1 MNKTAQHIKNNK
13 DSLSVYF
20 TAEYPTKGS
29 TKEVILALQESGVN
43 LLEVGI
49 PFSDPLADGPVIQK
63 SSMQALE
70 NGFTLEQ
77 LFSDLE
83 DIKNE
88 VKIPLVLMGYFNTLL
103 AYGVENFLKKCKSL
117 NIDSVIFPDL
127 PADVYQKNYQR
138 LFKKYGVSLVFLVTP
153 QTTDDRL
160 QMIND
165 LSEAFIY
172 VVADNSITGKKGEF
186 SVAQLD
192 YFKRMKDFDFKVP
205 LVIGFGI
212 SNHKAYKTAC
222 EFADGVIIGS
232 AFIQSI
238 ANTKNI
244 KQSVGEFV
252 KLIKEN
258 N

>member
-1 MNKTAQHIKNNK
+1 MNKTAQYITSKK

-20 TAEYPTKGS
+20 TAEYPKKNS
-29 TKEVILALQESGVN
+29 TKEVILALQNAGADLV
-43 LLEVGI
+43 EVGI

-63 SSMQALE
+63 SSTQALE

-127 PADVYQKNYQR
+127 PAVVYEKDYQK
-138 LFKKYGVSLVFLVTP
+138 LFKKYGVSLVFLITP
-153 QTTDDRL
+153 QTSKERIE
-160 QMIND
+160 MINN

-172 VVADNSITGKKGEF
+172 IVADNSITGNKGEL
-186 SVAQLD
+186 STAQMD
-192 YFKRMKDFDFKVP
+192 YFKRMKAYDFKVP
-205 LVIGFGI
+205 LMIGFGI
-212 SNHKAYKTAC
+212 SDHNSYKNAC
-222 EFADGVIIGS
+222 EYAHGVIIGS
-232 AFIQSI
+232 AFIQAIKDS
-238 ANTKNI
+238 NNI
-244 KQSVGEFV
+244 QESVQQFV
-252 KLIKEN
+252 KSIKKG
-258 N
+258 

>member
-1 MNKTAQHIKNNK
+1 MNKTAQYITSKK

-20 TAEYPTKGS
+20 TAEYPKKNS
-29 TKEVILALQESGVN
+29 TKEVILALQNAGAD

-63 SSMQALE
+63 SSTQALE

-127 PADVYQKNYQR
+127 PAVVYEKDYQK
-138 LFKKYGVSLVFLVTP
+138 LFKKYGVSLVFLITP
-153 QTTDDRL
+153 QTSKERIE
-160 QMIND
+160 MINN

-172 VVADNSITGKKGEF
+172 IVADNSITGNKGEL
-186 SVAQLD
+186 STAQMD
-192 YFKRMKDFDFKVP
+192 YFKRMKAYDFKVP
-205 LVIGFGI
+205 LMIGFGI
-212 SNHKAYKTAC
+212 SDHNSYKNAC
-222 EFADGVIIGS
+222 EYAHGVIIGS
-232 AFIQSI
+232 AFIQAIKDS
-238 ANTKNI
+238 NNI
-244 KQSVGEFV
+244 QESVQQFV
-252 KLIKEN
+252 KSIKKG
-258 N
+258 